1 MFTNKKK
8 AFTLIEMLIVI
19 VIIGILAAALI
30 PRLSSARSRAN
41 DTARKADLQQLA
53 TLMNT
58 SIMDTKTLPAV
69 NGAITG
75 ATIWAALTWVGMNGA
90 IPHDPISTQANS
102 GIAGWTPGQYTY
114 VPVMKN
120 GVTSGGFVLM
130 AQVELL
136 SNANWVVSGGA
147 VGNISG
153 GNDIAQLTPC
163 TSVTIGTTPSIIAGG
178 ACVAADATQLRYI
191 ITQ

>member
-1 MFTNKKK
+1 
-8 AFTLIEMLIVI
+8 
-19 VIIGILAAALI
+19 
-30 PRLSSARSRAN
+30 
-41 DTARKADLQQLA
+41 
-53 TLMNT
+53 
-58 SIMDTKTLPAV
+58 
-69 NGAITG
+69 
-75 ATIWAALTWVGMNGA
+75 MNGA

-147 VGNISG
+147 V
-153 GNDIAQLTPC
+153 
-163 TSVTIGTTPSIIAGG
+163 
-178 ACVAADATQLRYI
+178 
-191 ITQ
+191 

>member
-75 ATIWAALTWVGMNGA
+75 ATIWAALT
-90 IPHDPISTQANS
+90 
-102 GIAGWTPGQYTY
+102 
-114 VPVMKN
+114 
-120 GVTSGGFVLM
+120 
-130 AQVELL
+130 
-136 SNANWVVSGGA
+136 
-147 VGNISG
+147 
-153 GNDIAQLTPC
+153 
-163 TSVTIGTTPSIIAGG
+163 
-178 ACVAADATQLRYI
+178 
-191 ITQ
+191 